1 MRILA
6 TFALLACASC
16 APFPELDDT
25 VDQEARDAPYPTLV
39 NISALNA
46 AIGPEPTLPLAEIE
60 SSLNELDATADA
72 LRGPV
77 VDDESRSRM
86 EEGVR

>member
-6 TFALLACASC
+6 TFILFACASC
-16 APFPELDDT
+16 ASFPVLDDT
-25 VDQEARDAPYPTLV
+25 VDQDAREAPYPTLV
-39 NISALNA
+39 NISVLNA
-46 AIGPEPTLPLAEIE
+46 AIGPEPTIPLAEIE
-60 SSLNELDATADA
+60 SRLNELDATAEA
-72 LRGPV
+72 LREPV